1 MSAVHNQ
8 SADSFLPASTRLEP
22 MRASDLNAL
31 LAIEYAIYPFPWT
44 RGNFA
49 DSLESGYE
57 AWVLRD
63 TSGMLLGYFLMMLAI
78 DEAHLLNITVRS
90 DVQGKGIGRFLL
102 DKVMAIARQNEMQS
116 LLLEVRPSNHRALAV
131 YQKAGFKTIGTRKNY
146 YPASGNT
153 REDAIVMKMELR
165 T

>member
-1 MSAVHNQ
+1 MNSVQ
-8 SADSFLPASTRLEP
+8 SCSGDSLLLTSMKLEP
-22 MRASDLNAL
+22 MRVDDLNAV

-49 DSLESGYE
+49 DSIESGYE

-63 TSGMLLGYFLMMLAI
+63 ASGVVLGYFLMMLAI
-78 DEAHLLNITVRS
+78 DDAHLLNITVRS
-90 DVQGKGIGRFLL
+90 DLQGKGLGRSLL
-102 DKVMAIARQNEMQS
+102 DKVMTLARKNEMQS
-116 LLLEVRPSNHRALAV
+116 LLLEVRPSNCRALAV

-146 YPASGNT
+146 YPAPGNS
-153 REDAIVMKMELR
+153 REDAIVMKLELR